1 MPPCTFPIHSSTPKR
16 EQINTTYDYNINNN
30 FISKMQIIIKNFVD
44 EYIINKN

>member
-1 MPPCTFPIHSSTPKR
+1 MPPYTYPIHSKIYSK
-16 EQINTTYDYNINNN
+16 ITYDYNINNN